1 MVKRR
6 VELIALCV
14 VILLYTGILPVYN
27 RNPFSCVLSE
37 PSITSIS
44 GTVVSSPVK
53 TSSGKSYSVVLSV
66 TEVASKTTK
75 AACLGKVTL
84 YVPAADVE
92 ALYPGKLY
100 STAKVAGYS
109 NGDSNKDSGANSDTE
124 SADVTIAEAAFSGT
138 KNTPLIEEGCRLKAE
153 VAYTGN
159 ADGDYLSL
167 LSGNI
172 ERPAFSVK
180 RITEISWDSV
190 LPYIRAFLRLQLKRL
205 LAAWGAAGGL
215 LLALISG
222 SREYT
227 DSSISDAFRN
237 AGLSHILALSG
248 MHLSLFAGL
257 SEKSAGK
264 LAGKRFSPYL
274 SLSAAFMF
282 VWFAGVSPSLRRAL
296 ICMCISCCAS
306 LFGFRTTP
314 VKTLSLAF
322 IIHLLISP
330 EDSGSLAFMLSY
342 LALCGV
348 YAGNYL
354 FTQKLSC
361 VLPVRVSSAL
371 SASTGA
377 QLFTLPI
384 TITSF
389 GSVVPAA
396 IIASAVVSPI
406 ASAFVTSGIVSIA
419 FVLAMPFLLQPV
431 GCIISMLYN
440 VLSGIVRFFARI
452 PCIRI

>member
-37 PSITSIS
+37 HSITSIS

-66 TEVASKTTK
+66 TEAASKTTR
-75 AACLGKVTL
+75 AACSGKVTL

-100 STAKVAGYS
+100 SASNVA
-109 NGDSNKDSGANSDTE
+109 DTQ
-124 SADVTIAEAAFSGT
+124 
-138 KNTPLIEEGCRLKAE
+138 KTPLIEEGFRLKAE

-159 ADGDYLSL
+159 ADCDYLSL

-296 ICMCISCCAS
+296 ICMCIGCCTS

-322 IIHLLISP
+322 IIHILISP

-354 FTQKLSC
+354 FMQKLSR
-361 VLPVRVSSAL
+361 VFPVSVSSAL
-371 SASTGA
+371 SASAGA
-377 QLFTLPI
+377 QFFTLPI

-406 ASAFVTSGIVSIA
+406 ASAFVTSGIVAIA

>member
-66 TEVASKTTK
+66 TEAASKTTL
-75 AACLGKVTL
+75 AACSGKVTL

-100 STAKVAGYS
+100 SASNVA
-109 NGDSNKDSGANSDTE
+109 DTQ
-124 SADVTIAEAAFSGT
+124 
-138 KNTPLIEEGCRLKAE
+138 KTPLIEEGCRLKAE
-153 VAYTGN
+153 VSYSGI
-159 ADGDYLSL
+159 ADGDSLSL

-172 ERPAFSVK
+172 EQPAFSVQ
-180 RITEISWDSV
+180 RITDVSWESV
-190 LPYIRAFLRLQLKRL
+190 LPYIRAFLRLKRL

-227 DSSISDAFRN
+227 DSSISDVFRN

-274 SLSAAFMF
+274 SLSAAFLF

-296 ICMCISCCAS
+296 ICMCIGCCSS
-306 LFGFRTTP
+306 LFGFRTTQ

-354 FTQKLSC
+354 FTQKLSR
-361 VLPVRVSSAL
+361 VLPVSVSSAL
-371 SASTGA
+371 SASAGA

-406 ASAFVTSGIVSIA
+406 ASAFVTSGIVAIA

>member
-53 TSSGKSYSVVLSV
+53 TSSGKSFSVVLSV
-66 TEVASKTTK
+66 TEAASKTTL
-75 AACLGKVTL
+75 AACSGKVTL

-100 STAKVAGYS
+100 SAANVAGYS
-109 NGDSNKDSGANSDTE
+109 NSDSEKNGHYGTE
-124 SADVTIAEAAFSGT
+124 SADVTITEAAFSGT

-153 VAYTGN
+153 VSYTGN

-172 ERPAFSVK
+172 ERPAFSVQ
-180 RITEISWDSV
+180 RITDVSWDSV

-296 ICMCISCCAS
+296 ICMCIGCCAS

-354 FTQKLSC
+354 FTQKLSR
-361 VLPVRVSSAL
+361 VLPVSVSSAL
-371 SASTGA
+371 SASAGA
-377 QLFTLPI
+377 QFFTLPI

-406 ASAFVTSGIVSIA
+406 ASAFVTSGIVAIA

-440 VLSGIVRFFARI
+440 LLSGIVRFFARI

>member
-27 RNPFSCVLSE
+27 RNPFSCVLYE
-37 PSITSIS
+37 QSITSIY

-66 TEVASKTTK
+66 TEAASKATR
-75 AACLGKVTL
+75 AACTGKVTL

-100 STAKVAGYS
+100 SASNVA
-109 NGDSNKDSGANSDTE
+109 DAQKA
-124 SADVTIAEAAFSGT
+124 
-138 KNTPLIEEGCRLKAE
+138 PLIEEGCRLKAD
-153 VAYTGN
+153 VSYSGI
-159 ADGDYLSL
+159 ADGDSLSL

-172 ERPAFSVK
+172 ERLAFSVQQ
-180 RITEISWDSV
+180 ITDVSWGSV

-274 SLSAAFMF
+274 SMSAAFLF
-282 VWFAGVSPSLRRAL
+282 VWFAGFSPSLRRAL
-296 ICMCISCCAS
+296 ICMSIGFCAS
-306 LFGFRTTP
+306 LFGFMTTP
-314 VKTLSLAF
+314 LKTLSLAF
-322 IIHLLISP
+322 IIHILISP

-354 FTQKLSC
+354 FMQKLSR
-361 VLPVRVSSAL
+361 VFPIEVSSAI
-371 SASTGA
+371 SASAGA
-377 QLFTLPI
+377 QLFTLPV
-384 TITSF
+384 TIVSF

-396 IIASAVVSPI
+396 IIASAVASPI
-406 ASAFVTSGIVSIA
+406 ASAFVTSGIVAIA
-419 FVLAMPFLLQPV
+419 FVLSMPFLLQPV

-440 VLSGIVRFFARI
+440 VLSGIVRLFARI